1 MLSSHLVGVLSGL
14 ASALAWGSGDFVG
27 GQAARRITQFQVV
40 ALAAVSGLAVFV
52 PAAVLRRE
60 PIPNPQSFLWAL
72 AAGVS
77 GAIGVAA
84 LYAGLAGGSAAVVAP
99 TATVVG
105 AGLPVVLSAM
115 LSGLPGRAEGA
126 GILLGLVGIWLVTR
140 PSGPIQAVERTTF
153 LLALAAGAGFGGF
166 FILIAQVETGLL
178 FIPLAVAKV
187 AALALCALVL
197 RASGQPFPSGRRNPQ
212 AVLAGVLDGGG
223 NLFYLIAAQQSGMAV
238 APVLSSMA
246 PAVTVLLSVRIL
258 HEPLRGAQ
266 ALGVIVCLAAVGLF
280 SL

>member
-1 MLSSHLVGVLSGL
+1 VLSSHLVGVLSGL

-77 GAIGVAA
+77 GAFGVAA

-105 AGLPVVLSAM
+105 AGLPVILSA
-115 LSGLPGRAEGA
+115 LLTGLPGRAEGA

-187 AALALCALVL
+187 AALVLCALVL
-197 RASGQPFPSGRRNPQ
+197 RARGQPLPSGRRNPQ
-212 AVLAGVLDGGG
+212 ALLAGVLDGGG

-258 HEPLRGAQ
+258 HEPLRRAQ
-266 ALGVIVCLAAVGLF
+266 ALGVVVCLAAVGLI